1 MSEDSYIWVF
11 AGGGFQKKHVDPSE
25 IPKGAGPGGGR
36 GGGGGF
42 TIQVECPQMLVG
54 RIIGKGG
61 ENIRMIETRSTAKVR
76 VNQEAKASQGMTVV
90 VVVGTHASIE
100 SARMLI
106 NQCFAGGR
114 K

>member
-11 AGGGFQKKHVDPSE
+11 AGGAFQKRHVDPSE
-25 IPKGAGPGGGR
+25 LPKVSGGRPGGAGGR

-76 VNQEAKASQGMTVV
+76 VN
-90 VVVGTHASIE
+90 
-100 SARMLI
+100 
-106 NQCFAGGR
+106 NQVR
-114 K
+114 KSMK